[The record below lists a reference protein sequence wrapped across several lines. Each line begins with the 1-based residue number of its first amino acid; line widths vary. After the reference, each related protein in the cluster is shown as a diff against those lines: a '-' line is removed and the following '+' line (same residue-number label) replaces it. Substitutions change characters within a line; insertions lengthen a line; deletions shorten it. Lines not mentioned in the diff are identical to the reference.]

1 MVLFLRLA
9 GSEHVCLSWAGCR
22 GDGKVEMQE
31 VRAPWSAG
39 GEGLSPGGPWVENA
53 TSCMAL
59 PVGGGAHRM
68 GDGEL
73 SELWPCR
80 DFVFLGSRRLN
91 HTRSEKPWTEFWF
104 QKSVELKQLL

>member
-1 MVLFLRLA
+1 
-9 GSEHVCLSWAGCR
+9 
-22 GDGKVEMQE
+22 
-31 VRAPWSAG
+31 
-39 GEGLSPGGPWVENA
+39 
-53 TSCMAL
+53 
-59 PVGGGAHRM
+59 M